1 MPARDGRRRKEGS
14 APVGRRG
21 GVQRSG
27 IGTDGSSSFCSSEML
42 GKDKV
47 IVIVGSAESYEGGPR
62 TLFQGVEVEIR
73 RLESARLMHDGVEGV
88 RRGQS
93 KVAMKSSESY
103 ITLMMERGE
112 SEFQD
117 LT

>member
-1 MPARDGRRRKEGS
+1 MPARDGRCSEKGS

-73 RLESARLMHDGVEGV
+73 SLESARLMYDGVEGV
-88 RRGQS
+88 
-93 KVAMKSSESY
+93 
-103 ITLMMERGE
+103 
-112 SEFQD
+112 
-117 LT
+117 LTILENAPGKFLVPGHLNF